1 MAIAEKLTKIA
12 EDMQKV
18 YDAGKAAAVMLGE
31 TSFNE
36 ANKTLIISGL
46 PAAPKRFNL
55 YALSAVSPEDD
66 DYYFIRGLDYDAEGF
81 YFDGGNQKVMACLW
95 LATSTNAST
104 NSAANGSIAER
115 INNNYKIFTYD
126 NGTFTVKLQSNNKY
140 YFGENYTYRWTAVF

>member
-1 MAIAEKLTKIA
+1 MAIAEKLKTVA
-12 EDMQKV
+12 ENMQAI
-18 YDAGKAAAVMLGE
+18 YDAGKNTAVMLGE
-31 TSFNE
+31 VSFNE

-46 PAAPKRFNL
+46 PAAPKRLNL
-55 YALSAVSPEDD
+55 YALSAVSPQDD
-66 DYYFIRGLDYDAEGF
+66 DYYFVRGLDYEAEGF

-95 LATSTNAST
+95 LATSTNTST

-126 NGTFTVKLQSNNKY
+126 NGTFTIKLQSSNKY